1 MRRTLLPFF
10 ALIAVGAAACDT
22 LFTSP
27 PNDADVFD
35 APVEGLTPAE
45 LEVFLRGD
53 AGFEQTFS
61 AATGLG
67 PIFNDVAC
75 AACHSGDGRGRTSN
89 ALTRFSRGSD
99 LARDIGGPQ
108 LQDRAIGGAV
118 PEQLPSGVDVSVRLP
133 PPVFGMGLI
142 EAIPVDSILAN
153 VDSLDADMDGI
164 SGRPNWV
171 MAATFVP
178 PDEVGGGAGPQLGRF
193 SRKAQVSSVLQQ
205 SVEAYQQDMGIT
217 TGFMPIENVNP
228 QAGAATL
235 AHDRAPDPELPAST
249 VRAVVDYVRMLAP
262 PAPGDDTPERLRG
275 SELFDAVG
283 CVKCHVRQFTTGNSR
298 INALANR
305 PVALYSDL
313 LLHDMGDALADHRPD
328 GDANGFEWRTTP
340 LWGLRLVRDFLNGD
354 MFLMHDGRATSVED
368 AIMLHGG
375 EAAMVRAAFEA
386 LSPEDRAALIAFVA
400 SR

>member
-1 MRRTLLPFF
+1 MRRTLLPFL

-22 LFTSP
+22 LFTSLP
-27 PNDADVFD
+27 DDADVFD
-35 APVEGLTPAE
+35 APIEGLTDAE
-45 LEVFLRGD
+45 MEVFLRGD
-53 AGFEQTFS
+53 EGFEAPFS

-75 AACHSGDGRGRTSN
+75 AACHSGDGRGRTNN

-99 LARDIGGPQ
+99 LAQDIGGPQ
-108 LQDRAIGGAV
+108 LQDRAIAGAV
-118 PEQLPSGVDVSVRLP
+118 PEQLPAGVDVSVRLP

-171 MAATFVP
+171 TAAEFVP
-178 PDEVGGGAGPQLGRF
+178 PSEVGGGSGPQLGRF

-217 TGFMPIENVNP
+217 TDFIPIENTNP
-228 QAGAATL
+228 QTGAATL
-235 AHDRAPDPELPAST
+235 AHDHVPDPELPAST

-262 PAPGDDTPERLRG
+262 PAPGEDTPERLRG
-275 SELFDAVG
+275 SDLFDQVG
-283 CVKCHVRQFTTGNSR
+283 CVKCHVRQFITGASR
-298 INALANR
+298 IAALADR
-305 PVALYSDL
+305 PVVLYSDL
-313 LLHDMGDALADHRPD
+313 LLHDMGDALADNRPD
-328 GDANGFEWRTTP
+328 GEANGREWRTTP
-340 LWGLRLVRDFLNGD
+340 LWGLRLVPDFLNGD
-354 MFLMHDGRATSVED
+354 TFLMHDGRATSVEE
-368 AIMLHGG
+368 AITLHGG
-375 EAAMVRAAFEA
+375 EATMVRAAFVA
-386 LSPEDRAALIAFVA
+386 LSAEDRAALIAFVK

>member
-1 MRRTLLPFF
+1 MRRTLPFLVF
-10 ALIAVGAAACDT
+10 TVVGATACDA
-22 LFTSP
+22 LFTSLP
-27 PNDADVFD
+27 DDADAFD
-35 APVEGLTPAE
+35 APIPGLTDAE
-45 LEVFLRGD
+45 MAVFLRGD
-53 AGFEQTFS
+53 EAFEQAFS
-61 AATGLG
+61 ATTGLG

-133 PPVFGMGLI
+133 PPVFGVGLI
-142 EAIPVDSILAN
+142 EAIRVADILLN
-153 VDSLDADMDGI
+153 VDSLDADGDGI

-171 MAATFVP
+171 TPADFVP
-178 PDEVGGGAGPQLGRF
+178 PDEVGGGPGLQLGRF

-217 TGFMPIENVNP
+217 TDFLPFENVNP
-228 QAGAATL
+228 QTGAATL
-235 AHDRAPDPELPAST
+235 AHDFIPDPELPAST

-262 PAPGDDTPERLRG
+262 PAPGEDTPERVRG
-275 SELFDAVG
+275 SSLFDQVG
-283 CVKCHVRQFTTGNSR
+283 CAKCHVRQFTTGESR
-298 INALANR
+298 ISALANR
-305 PVALYSDL
+305 PVVLYSDL
-313 LLHDMGDALADHRPD
+313 LLHDMGDVLADNRPD
-328 GDANGFEWRTTP
+328 GDANGREWRTTP
-340 LWGLRLVRDFLNGD
+340 LWGMRLVREFLNGD
-354 MFLMHDGRATSVED
+354 MFLMHDGRATSVGA

-375 EAAMVRAAFEA
+375 EAEAVRSAFEA
-386 LSPEDRAALIAFVA
+386 LNAEDRAALVAFVE